1 MKKKNKSMII
11 LFLLPAILAYILMF
25 LYPTIRTF
33 LMSFFKVNTL
43 TQSVSEWQFYGIT
56 NYINMFNDEL
66 FIKSMENIMKIWIVG
81 GFFSLTISL
90 LIAVIINSGIKG
102 KSFFRAVIYLPNTIA
117 AIAMGTMWMQYV
129 FSAKYGLFKDI
140 FTFLRLDALAQ
151 IAWTSPK
158 HIFLSML
165 IAYCFGI
172 IGYHMLIFIAGLDSI
187 PEELNEAATIDGAN
201 KWVTFTKIT
210 LPLLKGTIKTNI
222 ILWTL
227 GAAGFFVWSK
237 IFSPITLDIEV
248 ITPMVYM
255 YTKAFGGSNVHAS
268 VIDVGISA
276 AVGIVLV
283 CMILVS
289 FLVCNLLIKDDK

>member
-1 MKKKNKSMII
+1 MKNKNKSMII
-11 LFLLPAILAYILMF
+11 LFLTPAIIAYLIMF
-25 LYPTIRTF
+25 LYPTLRTF
-33 LMSFFKVNTL
+33 FMSFFKVATL
-43 TQSVSEWQFYGIT
+43 TQGLSEWQFNGIT

-66 FIKSMENIMKIWIVG
+66 FQKSIQNSIKIWLIG
-81 GFFSLTISL
+81 GTFSLTIAL
-90 LIAVIINSGIKG
+90 LIALIINSGIKG
-102 KSFFRAVIYLPNTIA
+102 KSFFRAVIYLPNTIS

-140 FTFLRLDALAQ
+140 FTFLRLDTLAE

-158 HIFLSML
+158 YIFMSML

-187 PEELNEAATIDGAN
+187 PEELHEAATVDGAN
-201 KWVTFTKIT
+201 KWNTFTRIT

-227 GAAGFFVWSK
+227 STAGFFVWSR
-237 IFSPITLDIEV
+237 IFSPINLDIEV

-255 YTKAFGGSNVHAS
+255 YTKAFGANIHAS
-268 VIDVGISA
+268 IIDVGIGA

-289 FLVCNLLIKDDK
+289 FVLCNLLIKDDT